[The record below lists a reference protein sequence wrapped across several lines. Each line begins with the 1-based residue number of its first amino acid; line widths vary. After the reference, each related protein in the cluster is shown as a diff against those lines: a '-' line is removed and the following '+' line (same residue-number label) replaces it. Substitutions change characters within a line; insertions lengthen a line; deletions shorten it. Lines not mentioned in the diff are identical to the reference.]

1 MEQNTEEVRNE
12 RKAPCVAEQEGSRT
26 AQQPDRERGD
36 AGRGP
41 AESEQH
47 RRRAGGLIVR
57 IHDSPW
63 FRIFI
68 MAAIVLDAAVRAT
81 HSYKFLRE
89 YLHELFV
96 FESVLLTGIYTLEFL
111 IKVWA
116 EGFRYLKSKSGVFD
130 ALVLGAVYLSA
141 FRPDEAFPL
150 TVELRAARLLK
161 IISFIPAL
169 RDVAECLFLV
179 MRKSLYAFF
188 LLLLFAFFAGVC
200 GFYFFGGPD
209 SPDPLHWEDKSN
221 SFLSAVVLVTLD
233 GWTDIQDVLDNAGLK
248 SSRIFTVLCIV
259 LGYFILY
266 NSCIAEMSA
275 YMTDITT
282 KREATRRKM
291 EEEARALKRRARRPE
306 GEEEIRQVRGDFQ
319 SLKEQFKTR
328 PRSKKKVREEPCS
341 SVNFA
346 KLYLSAQRR
355 LDHKT
360 QEMSTCY
367 DEMAEVLHELKED
380 QQLHEP

>member
-1 MEQNTEEVRNE
+1 
-12 RKAPCVAEQEGSRT
+12 P
-26 AQQPDRERGD
+26 PPGD

-47 RRRAGGLIVR
+47 RRRAGDLIVR

-68 MAAIVLDAAVRAT
+68 MAAIVLDAVVRAT

-96 FESVLLTGIYTLEFL
+96 FETALLTGIYTLEFL

-141 FRPDEAFPL
+141 FRPDEAAPL

-161 IISFIPAL
+161 IISFIPVL
-169 RDVAECLFLV
+169 RDTAECFFLV
-179 MRKSLYAFF
+179 MKKSLYAFF
-188 LLLLFAFFAGVC
+188 LLLVFVFFFGVC
-200 GFYFFGGPD
+200 GFYCFGGPD
-209 SPDPLHWEDKSN
+209 SPDPLHWEDKSS
-221 SFLSAVVLVTLD
+221 SFFSVAVF
-233 GWTDIQDVLDNAGLK
+233 DVLDNAGMK
-248 SSRIFTVLCIV
+248 SSRIFTILCIV

-275 YMTDITT
+275 YMTDIT
-282 KREATRRKM
+282 KKQEATRRKM

-319 SLKEQFKTR
+319 SLKEQFKTQ
-328 PRSKKKVREEPCS
+328 EPCS

-346 KLYLSAQRR
+346 KLYLTAQRH

-360 QEMSTCY
+360 QEMSRCY
-367 DEMAEVLHELKED
+367 DEMAEVLQELKED
-380 QQLHEP
+380 EQLHEP